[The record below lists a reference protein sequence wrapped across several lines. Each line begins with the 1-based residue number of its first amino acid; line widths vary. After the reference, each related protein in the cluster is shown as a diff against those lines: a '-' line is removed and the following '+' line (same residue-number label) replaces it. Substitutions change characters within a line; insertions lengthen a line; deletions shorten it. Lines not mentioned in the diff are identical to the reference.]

1 MRAVYCR
8 GADIIVPAKVGDKN
22 HGRNNGA
29 RQCVLDTCLYCHP
42 PRYKRRV

>member
-1 MRAVYCR
+1 MR

-29 RQCVLDTCLYCHP
+29 RQCVLDTCLYYTIL
-42 PRYKRRV
+42 PRYTL